1 MIKNWATMFADIL
14 FLFMPLCSILPIG
27 VLDRDVQRVEILIYG
42 KKLFEQA
49 LSRK

>member
-1 MIKNWATMFADIL
+1 MIKNWAIMFGDIL
-14 FLFMPLCSILPIG
+14 LLFMPLCSILPLR
-27 VLDRDVQRVEILIYG
+27 VLDRDVQHVEILIYG